1 MLVQRD
7 TLLIEVDSPHKDG
20 ISVGDTKI
28 IIDTDYNRYD
38 HSRQIGKIHTK
49 SIQITKQYLNDVP
62 LEIGD
67 EVVFHHFVCQPDH
80 KMPFGK
86 NVYRCEYFHLYAKIV
101 EGKIMPLEDVIFVD
115 PILEPEE
122 NMFIGKVQI
131 KPHREFLKQQGIVFA
146 ASNKAK
152 SMGILPGDKVFF
164 TPNADYSMNVTGK
177 HLWRMRVRNIIAV
190 ERDGNLVA
198 MSDKLLVKVLPEE
211 RKFGAVLT
219 ANHST
224 LKGEVVVVGK
234 DLNGI
239 EPGIVI
245 NYYNGL
251 GGTITHNGRKYSY
264 IELRNINYIY
274 ETCIG

>member
-1 MLVQRD
+1 MLVQKD
-7 TLLIEVDSPHKDG
+7 TLLIEVDSPFKDG
-20 ISVGDTKI
+20 LAVGDSKI
-28 IIDTDYNRYD
+28 LTDTDYNRFD

-49 SIQITKQYLNDVP
+49 SIQITKQYLYDVP

-80 KMPFGK
+80 KMPFGD
-86 NVYRCEYFHLYAKIV
+86 NVYRCEYFHLYAKI
-101 EGKIMPLEDVIFVD
+101 EGDKVMPLEDVIFVD
-115 PILEPEE
+115 PILEPEK
-122 NMFIGKVQI
+122 NMFIGSVQI
-131 KPHREFLKQQGIVFA
+131 KSHREFLKQQGIVFA

-152 SMGILPGDKVFF
+152 SLGILPGDKVFF

-190 ERDGNLVA
+190 ERDGVLVA
-198 MSDKLLVKVLPEE
+198 MSDKLLVKVIPEE

-224 LKGEVVVVGK
+224 LKGEVMVVGRDSK
-234 DLNGI
+234 GI
-239 EPGIVI
+239 EVGDMI

-251 GGTITHNGRKYSY
+251 GGAFKFNGETYSY

-274 ETCIG
+274 ETSIG

>member
-20 ISVGDTKI
+20 LAVGDTKI
-28 IIDTDYNRYD
+28 ITDTDYNRYD
-38 HSRQIGKIHTK
+38 HSRQIGRVHSK
-49 SIQITKQYLNDVP
+49 SIQITKQYLYDVP
-62 LEIGD
+62 LEVGD

-80 KMPFGK
+80 KVPFGE
-86 NVYRCEYFHLYAKIV
+86 NIFRCEYFHLYAKIE

-115 PILEPEE
+115 PILEPES
-122 NMFIGKVQI
+122 NMFIGSFQI
-131 KPHREFLKQQGIVFA
+131 KPHRENLKQQGIVFA

-152 SMGILPGDKVFF
+152 SMGILPGDRVYF
-164 TPNADYSMNVTGK
+164 TPNADYNMNVTGK
-177 HLWRMRVRNIIAV
+177 NLWRMRVRNIIAV
-190 ERDGNLVA
+190 ERNGELIA
-198 MSDKLLVKVLPEE
+198 MSDKLLVKVIPEE
-211 RKFGAVLT
+211 RKFGALLT

-234 DLNGI
+234 DLKGI
-239 EPGIVI
+239 EPGIMI

-251 GGTITHNGRKYSY
+251 GGVIDFNGEKYSY